1 MKKNRTSIYLISML
15 CIPSFMKA
23 EGQAGIGKI
32 FSFFELLMI
41 ISNGF
46 IFTVF
51 IGFLIKLILKKMFKN
66 LSEINII
73 SFSSALFIVLI
84 LQICYR
90 DKFTYL
96 IYNNL

>member
-73 SFSSALFIVLI
+73 SFSSALFIVLM

>member
-1 MKKNRTSIYLISML
+1 ML

-73 SFSSALFIVLI
+73 SFSSALFIVLM

>member
-1 MKKNRTSIYLISML
+1 MKKYRTSIYLISML

-41 ISNGF
+41 ISNSF
-46 IFTVF
+46 LFTVF
-51 IGFLIKLILKKMFKN
+51 IGFLIKLILKKKFKN

-73 SFSSALFIVLI
+73 SFSLALFIVLI
-84 LQICYR
+84 LQIYYS

>member
-1 MKKNRTSIYLISML
+1 
-15 CIPSFMKA
+15 MKA

-51 IGFLIKLILKKMFKN
+51 IGFLIKLI
-66 LSEINII
+66 
-73 SFSSALFIVLI
+73 
-84 LQICYR
+84 
-90 DKFTYL
+90 
-96 IYNNL
+96 